1 MLSQITKGVKIS
13 VRTHFEGTYFKNHQ
27 LHYAF
32 VYEITIENQSKDIVQ
47 LVARH
52 WEILDALNTIE
63 IVDGEGVVGK
73 KPIIKPG
80 ENYTYQSGCLL
91 ASPIGAMSGYFEMV
105 NFTNSKSFA
114 VDIPLFKLGATF
126 ILN

>member
-13 VRTHFEGTYFKNHQ
+13 VLTYFDGTYFKNHQ

-32 VYEITIENQSKDIVQ
+32 AYQITIENHSKDIVQ

-52 WEILDALNTIE
+52 WEILDALKPLE
-63 IVDGEGVVGK
+63 IVDGEGVIGK

-80 ENYTYQSGCLL
+80 EHFIYESHCLL
-91 ASPIGAMSGYFEMV
+91 ASPLGSMSGYFEMV
-105 NFTNSKSFA
+105 NFTNSRTFT

>member
-1 MLSQITKGVKIS
+1 MLSQITNGVKIS
-13 VRTHFEGTYFKNHQ
+13 VHTRFEGTYFKNHQ

-32 VYEITIENQSKDIVQ
+32 VYQIIIKNQSKDIVQ
-47 LVARH
+47 LITRH
-52 WEILDALNTIE
+52 WEILDALKPLE
-63 IVDGEGVVGK
+63 IVDGEGVVGN

-80 ENYTYQSGCLL
+80 ENYSYHSGCLL
-91 ASPIGAMSGYFEMV
+91 ASPLGAMSGYFEMV
-105 NFTNSKSFA
+105 NFTNSKIFT